1 MRSLNVERVNVVE
14 RAAPPKAPTAMSSAR
29 RGHAAVA
36 PFLLPYVVPIAM
48 VTGVATGQLWLFRCV
63 GWIWVAVV
71 ALDLAVPRSHLSSH
85 QTRALSR
92 STLWRLAIRGW
103 VPVQLAVVGGG
114 LFVAT
119 WDTATVRELLLVT
132 VSIGIANGM
141 LCMPVAHEL
150 MHGRGRFDRAAADVL
165 MLSVSY
171 PHFCIEHVHGHH
183 RRVAT
188 AADPATARL
197 GENFYDFYRRT
208 LAGSVQSAWRI
219 ERARLR
225 RRRLPAW
232 GPANRMLRYAVFLAT
247 IYALIALGFGWIG
260 VAFFGV
266 QSVIAFSTLEMINY
280 VEHYGLVRREIAVG
294 RFEPVQPWHSW
305 DSAHRVSNW
314 MFFNLGR
321 HADHHCHAHKQYQT
335 LLGQR
340 EAPQLP
346 TGYFGMFLLPLFP
359 PLWRR
364 VMDAR
369 VHKWR
374 QIDHLRRTP

>member
-1 MRSLNVERVNVVE
+1 MTGIR
-14 RAAPPKAPTAMSSAR
+14 
-29 RGHAAVA
+29 HAAAA

-48 VTGVATGQLWLFRCV
+48 VMGVATGQLWLFRCV

-71 ALDLAVPRSHLSSH
+71 ALDLALPPDASDSSSPQTHLSQSP
-85 QTRALSR
+85 
-92 STLWRLAIRGW
+92 LWRLAIRGW
-103 VPVQLAVVGGG
+103 VPAQLAVIGGG
-114 LFVAT
+114 LLVTT
-119 WDTATVRELLLVT
+119 WDATTARELLLVT
-132 VSIGIANGM
+132 VAIGLANGM
-141 LCMPVAHEL
+141 LCIPVAHEL
-150 MHGRGRFDRAAADVL
+150 MHGHARCDRAAAEAL

-171 PHFCIEHVHGHH
+171 PHFCIEHVEGHH

-197 GENFYDFYRRT
+197 GESFYQFYRRT
-208 LAGSVQSAWRI
+208 LAGSVQSAWQI

-232 GPANRMLRYAVFLAT
+232 GPANRMLRYALSLAT
-247 IYALIALGFGWIG
+247 LYTLIALGFGWIG
-260 VAFFGV
+260 VAFFAV

-280 VEHYGLVRREIAVG
+280 VEHYGLARREVAPG
-294 RFEPVQPWHSW
+294 RYEPVRPWHSW

-314 MFFNLGR
+314 MVFNLGR
-321 HADHHCHAHKQYQT
+321 HADHHCHPHKRYVD

-346 TGYFGMFLLPLFP
+346 TGYFGMFLLPLCP
-359 PLWRR
+359 PLWRH

-369 VHKWR
+369 MPGCWR
-374 QIDHLRRTP
+374 MDSSRRTT